1 MYVCTMW
8 FVNEKD
14 GDVEV
19 WRERNAERKKKKKK
33 KQKQK
38 QRRRATGREARRR
51 YVVEEGGD

>member
-33 KQKQK
+33 TKTKTAPK
-38 QRRRATGREARRR
+38 SDRERG
-51 YVVEEGGD
+51 EKKICC